1 MSTHHH
7 RPRRRRRL
15 AKAIAAFAPLAV
27 LVACGSAGAGSG
39 PGSGATGEADPDAT
53 LRLTY
58 AGVTT
63 LDPALTP
70 GSTAVLSNTW
80 PVYDRLLQISED
92 GEYLPMLATEWTFSE
107 DGRTL
112 RLALR
117 DDVTFTDGTPFT
129 AETVKANVERY
140 HGEPVTAAAT
150 AIIDQ
155 VEIVDEHT
163 VDLRLTAPSRS
174 VLAGL
179 AAAAPGIMIS
189 EEALDNP
196 DLATN
201 PVGSGAWQIESFR
214 PSEQAVYTLRTDEGG
229 IWDPEAG
236 KVKKVEIAVRTTDA
250 AYSAIRSGQVD
261 VVLSNGDVSEL
272 QSGIDQGN
280 LIVRPLENASTTGTL
295 FLNQTI
301 KPFDDARV
309 RQAVNFAI
317 NRDALVE
324 ALVPTTSPRVQPMAS
339 VVNGFDESL
348 EQTYAYDPEKAEDLL
363 AEAGHP
369 DGVDGGTFYV
379 ANYEP
384 FPEVA
389 QIVQADLSAVGI
401 DVELELYDIRQ
412 LSNGTYGSG
421 DRTGSF
427 MYLSYPGIEPGAALD
442 FFYSNPLQFPGG
454 APKDVLDKIAQID
467 DSTVTE
473 EERASRTRE
482 VTGWAVEQAT
492 HAPIWQGVPGW
503 IMTDKVHGV
512 DDGQAFLAPLGGQDF
527 RHAWISK

>member
-1 MSTHHH
+1 MPTN
-7 RPRRRRRL
+7 RARRRL
-15 AKAIAAFAPLAV
+15 AKVIAAFAPLAV
-27 LVACGSAGAGSG
+27 LVACGSAGAG
-39 PGSGATGEADPDAT
+39 PEAAGEADPDAT

-58 AGVTT
+58 AGVAT

-80 PVYDRLLQISED
+80 PVYDRLLQISEG

-107 DGRTL
+107 DGKTL

-129 AETVKANVERY
+129 ATTVKANVERY
-140 HGEPVTAAAT
+140 QEEPVTAQAT
-150 AIIDQ
+150 KVIDR
-155 VEIVDEHT
+155 VDVVDDHT
-163 VDLRLTAPSRS
+163 VDLRLTMPSRA

-189 EEALDNP
+189 EKALDNA

-201 PVGSGAWQIESFR
+201 PVGSGAWEIESFR
-214 PSEQAVYTLRTDEGG
+214 PSEQAVYTRRTDKGG

-236 KVKKVEIAVRTTDA
+236 KVKRVEIAVRTTDA
-250 AYSAIRSGQVD
+250 AYSAIRSGQAD

-272 QSGIDQGN
+272 QTGIDQGN
-280 LIVRPLENASTTGTL
+280 LVLRPLKNASTTGTL

-301 KPFDDARV
+301 KPFDDVRV

-317 NRDALVE
+317 NRKAIVE
-324 ALVPTTSPRVQPMAS
+324 ALVPTTTARVQPMAS
-339 VVNGFDESL
+339 VLNGFDESL
-348 EQTYAYDPEKAEDLL
+348 EKTYAYDPEKAKSLL

-369 DGVDGGTFYV
+369 DGVDGGTIYV

-389 QIVQADLSAVGI
+389 QIVQADLATVGI
-401 DVELELYDIRQ
+401 DIELELYDIRQ

-421 DRTGSF
+421 KRSGAF
-427 MYLSYPGIEPGAALD
+427 MYLSFPGVEPGVALD
-442 FFYSNPLQFPGG
+442 FFFNNALQFPGG
-454 APKDVLDKIAQID
+454 APKDVLGQIGAID

-473 EERASRTRE
+473 EERAARTQT

-503 IMTDKVHGV
+503 VMTDKVHGV
-512 DDGQAFLAPLGGQDF
+512 EEGKAFLAPLGGQDF
-527 RHAWISK
+527 RHAWVSK

>member
-1 MSTHHH
+1 VSAL
-7 RPRRRRRL
+7 RNPRRWVSF
-15 AKAIAAFAPLAV
+15 IAAFAPLAV
-27 LVACGSAGAGSG
+27 LVACGSATGSG
-39 PGSGATGEADPDAT
+39 SVSSGEADPDAT

-80 PVYDRLLQISED
+80 PVYDRLIQISED

-112 RLALR
+112 RLELR

-140 HGEPVTAAAT
+140 RDEPVTAAAT
-150 AIIDQ
+150 AIIDR
-155 VEIVDEHT
+155 VEVVDEHT
-163 VDLRLTAPSRS
+163 VDLVLTAPSRA
-174 VLAGL
+174 VLAGI

-201 PVGSGAWQIESFR
+201 PVGSGAWEIESFR
-214 PSEQAVYTLRTDEGG
+214 PSEQVVYTRRTDEGG
-229 IWDPEAG
+229 IWDQDAG

-261 VVLSNGDVSEL
+261 VVLSNGDVGEL
-272 QSGIDQGN
+272 QSGIDRGD
-280 LIVRPLENASTTGTL
+280 LVVRPLKNASTTATL
-295 FLNQTI
+295 FLNQTV

-309 RQAVNFAI
+309 RQAVNYAI
-317 NRDALVE
+317 NREPLVE
-324 ALVPTTSPRVQPMAS
+324 ALVPTTTARIQPMAS
-339 VVNGFDESL
+339 VLNGFDESL
-348 EQTYAYDPEKAEDLL
+348 EETYPYDPEKAEELL
-363 AEAGHP
+363 AEAGHAG
-369 DGVDGGTFYV
+369 GVKAGTFYV

-384 FPEVA
+384 FPEAA
-389 QIVQADLSAVGI
+389 QIVQADLAAVGI
-401 DVELELYDIRQ
+401 DVGLELYDIRQ

-421 DRTGSF
+421 DRSGAF
-427 MYLSYPGIEPGAALD
+427 MFLSYPGIEPGAALE
-442 FFYSNPLQFPGG
+442 FFFNNPLQYPGG
-454 APKDVLDKIAQID
+454 APQDVLDEIADID
-467 DSTVTE
+467 DSTVTV
-473 EERASRTRE
+473 EERADRTRA

-492 HAPIWQGVPGW
+492 HAPLWQGVPGW
-503 IMTDKVHGV
+503 VMTDKVHGV
-512 DDGQAFLAPLGGQDF
+512 DEGRAFLAPLGGQDF